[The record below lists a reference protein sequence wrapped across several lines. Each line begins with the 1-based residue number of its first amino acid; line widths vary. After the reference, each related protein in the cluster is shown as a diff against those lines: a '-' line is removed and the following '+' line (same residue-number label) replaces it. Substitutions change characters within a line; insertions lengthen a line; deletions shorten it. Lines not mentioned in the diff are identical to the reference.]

1 MKAKMQQGKNVALL
15 PGGFQEATLYSYGKH
30 RVYIK
35 RRKVT
40 PATLR
45 PHPWFSTASSP

>member
-35 RRKVT
+35 TRKVK
-40 PATLR
+40 PATFVPNL
-45 PHPWFSTASSP
+45 WFSTASPP